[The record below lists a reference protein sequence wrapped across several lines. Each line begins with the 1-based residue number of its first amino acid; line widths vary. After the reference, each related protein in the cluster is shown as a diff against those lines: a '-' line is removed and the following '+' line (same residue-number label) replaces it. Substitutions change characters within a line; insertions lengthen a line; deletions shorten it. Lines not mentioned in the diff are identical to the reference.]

1 MTARTTTSGLLG
13 LLGLAV
19 LTGTA
24 AAQVVVNVDAT
35 RYGFAFPTDPA
46 PVPGQ
51 IVTPITNPSGQARNQ
66 IVLGPGRYRVSNA
79 TGRPGANPAFTAWN
93 YSGGWVWSIVLAN
106 DATGA
111 VLAYTDAPAQ
121 FGSQAAAAASPL
133 VAAVST
139 TFTLSGT
146 TTVDLF
152 IRDYFLPDNQG
163 GVAVLIAL
171 LCGQSDVAGANQAVG
186 GDGVLTADD
195 IIVFLGWFFA
205 ADSRA
210 NVAGPNQSTVPD
222 SAFTADDIILF
233 LGRYFAGC

>member
-1 MTARTTTSGLLG
+1 MITRALSVGLICGGVTAG
-13 LLGLAV
+13 
-19 LTGTA
+19 A
-24 AAQVVVNVDAT
+24 AFGQIVVNVDAT

-51 IVTPITNPSGQARNQ
+51 IVTPITNPSGLPRNQ
-66 IVLGPGRYRVSNA
+66 VTLGPGRYRVSNA

-93 YSGGWVWSIVLAN
+93 FSGGWVWSIVLAN

-111 VLAYTDAPAQ
+111 VLAYTDAPAL
-121 FGSQAAAAASPL
+121 FSTQAQAAASPL

-139 TFTLSGT
+139 TFTLSTT
-146 TTVDLF
+146 TTVDFF

-222 SAFTADDIILF
+222 NAFTADDVIVF
-233 LGRYFAGC
+233 LSRYFAGC